1 MSGKQFDQQ
10 QKAAIVQNAKEIGFK
25 EASRIAGV
33 HYTTVYDWSREIEAI
48 GKEAFLVRETKRDGR
63 GIKEISEKQEQLVLD
78 TRRSNPGYGPGQIRN
93 QLRRQ
98 AETVSIRTVRR
109 IMEANGYKFSSRK
122 SAQKATR
129 FEASRPLELGQ
140 MDILQFFIHKLQ
152 VYLIL
157 LIDDFSRFILS
168 WSLLQETSID
178 AVIDVVQRGMV
189 RYGKLEELLTDRG
202 FVFYSW
208 RSANRFE
215 RYLELERIEHTHARP
230 HHPQTL
236 GKVEAINRRVKSELI
251 TRKEFQTVQEASTA
265 IEQWVDHYNYHRT
278 HQGLGGFLTPAD
290 RFHGKSDQVLRDVA
304 SGVDIT
310 KTSIGIERSIVNLVV
325 DSRGMLT
332 FYLLGQAVAI
342 TGGEH
347 VGGNDCRRS
356 GDHDSSPSIIQGEGA
371 CPECGHIRDLSG
383 SGDIAENRLSMG

>member
-10 QKAAIVQNAKEIGFK
+10 QKAAIVENAKEIGFK

-48 GKEAFLVRETKRDGR
+48 GKEAFLARETKREGR
-63 GIKEISEKQEQLVLD
+63 GIKEISEKQERLVLD
-78 TRRSNPGYGPGQIRN
+78 TRLSNPGYGPGQIRN

-98 AETVSIRTVRR
+98 AETVSIKTVRR
-109 IMEANGYKFSSRK
+109 ILEANGYKASNRK
-122 SAQKATR
+122 STGEKAKR

-168 WSLLQETSID
+168 WSLLEATSID
-178 AVIDVVQRGMV
+178 AVIDVVQRGMA

-236 GKVEAINRRVKSELI
+236 GKVEALNRRVKSELI
-251 TRKEFQTVQEASTA
+251 ERKEFQTVQEASTA
-265 IEQWVDHYNYHRT
+265 IEQWVYHYNYYRT

-304 SGVDIT
+304 RGIDIT
-310 KTSIGIERSIVNLVV
+310 KALIGIERSIINLVV
-325 DSRGMLT
+325 DSKGILT

-342 TGGEH
+342 AGGEH

-356 GDHDSSPSIIQGEGA
+356 GNNDSSPSIIQGEGA
-371 CPECGHIRDLSG
+371 CPEC
-383 SGDIAENRLSMG
+383 